1 MRSLLAFGRKAKGEL
16 NSLFSTRAPCWGIAY
31 REIDM
36 TFVGAIIPS
45 KLRMPS
51 PLARQIGVFA
61 MVGAMGF
68 CVDVSVT
75 LLLTQTFDASPY
87 WAKIP
92 AIICGLLVTFFL
104 NRRFTFCARA
114 GDGMGEFKRYAATC
128 LAAQSTN
135 YLVFSLVFFALER
148 MIPLTRVW
156 LPESAP
162 IIAAAVVGSGLSAGV
177 TFVMAKF
184 YAFRRD

>member
-16 NSLFSTRAPCWGIAY
+16 NGLFSTRAPCWGIAY

-36 TFVGAIIPS
+36 TFVGAIMPS

-75 LLLTQTFDASPY
+75 LLLT
-87 WAKIP
+87 
-92 AIICGLLVTFFL
+92 
-104 NRRFTFCARA
+104 
-114 GDGMGEFKRYAATC
+114 
-128 LAAQSTN
+128 
-135 YLVFSLVFFALER
+135 
-148 MIPLTRVW
+148 
-156 LPESAP
+156 
-162 IIAAAVVGSGLSAGV
+162 
-177 TFVMAKF
+177 
-184 YAFRRD
+184 

>member
-1 MRSLLAFGRKAKGEL
+1 
-16 NSLFSTRAPCWGIAY
+16 
-31 REIDM
+31 
-36 TFVGAIIPS
+36 
-45 KLRMPS
+45 
-51 PLARQIGVFA
+51 

>member
-1 MRSLLAFGRKAKGEL
+1 MPL
-16 NSLFSTRAPCWGIAY
+16 
-31 REIDM
+31 
-36 TFVGAIIPS
+36 VGAIMPS
-45 KLRMPS
+45 KLRIPS
-51 PLARQIGVFA
+51 PLTRQIGVFA

-68 CVDVSVT
+68 WVDVSVT
-75 LLLTQTFDASPY
+75 LLLTQTLDASPY

-148 MIPLTRVW
+148 MALLARVW

-162 IIAAAVVGSGLSAGV
+162 IIVAAVAGSGLSAGV
-177 TFVMAKF
+177 TFMMAKF